1 MCVCIYMYGP
11 SSPAPGCLETL
22 RKDQDSKEGSREEG
36 AGSHRLAPD
45 IKRTQRP
52 LWDSLRQ

>member
-1 MCVCIYMYGP
+1 MYGP